1 MNLGELILKNY
12 LSYDHA
18 EVNFRD
24 MGKVLIVGMNNGDP
38 SDSNGSGKT
47 NLFEAIGWNG
57 WGESKAESID
67 LNVKEDKDFCSV
79 EHRFEHDGKN
89 VSIIRTRNKKN
100 GTTTLDLIIDDV
112 VSNGATVTETNRK
125 ISEFL
130 NLDYETFIN
139 SVYIRQ
145 DDVYSL
151 ANSRNPSAGRDLLE
165 KILNLDDWENYFIK
179 AKDKIKSIEAD
190 RLKIA
195 EFMELHKD
203 IEESLR
209 DTLANIEFMRDNVE
223 EYEYNLNQDKAFL
236 ATAEA
241 KYESLKGDDIS
252 FNLLRKSAETLKAE
266 VASAASN
273 LENVR
278 SKAINFKAE
287 QDKKALDI
295 ANKLLAESAL
305 FNEKSQIELEYSNSK
320 EKVKDIKALEEKL
333 VDAES
338 KIKAQKIVFN
348 NADRNVELAKR
359 NYEYIESEIVELQY
373 KIDNPV
379 IKDGDTCGQCQTALD
394 QNHIEHYIQ
403 TWSEKIALKKDEL
416 GPWSDKLS
424 QASAIANDANEK
436 LEKLESDKLLI
447 SAQIKTIKQSFQSEE
462 VLDLKL
468 KSVQEKLLEMNRLR
482 KELEDIE
489 SGSALQDWKDT
500 VKNAKQDKIDKEAR
514 LEQVEADLAAV
525 SDKTLDLINIKNEIE
540 SLKTSVDNLKYRM
553 FETSKNI
560 EILTAQASDFD
571 IIIQQKAEKGLQLI
585 ELDKEHAIYSDL
597 AMAFSSQ
604 GIRSYILENA
614 IGELEREANSILSRL
629 SGNRLLLTFKTKK
642 EVKKSKQEKLTF
654 EVLINDGQKTFPFT
668 SYSGGQK
675 FRISFVLR
683 VALSKLLLRR
693 AHSKLEFL
701 IIDEAVSPLD
711 SRGVEQIME
720 VINELQNE
728 FKTILVITHRNDV
741 KQYFEKILTVNMT
754 PNGSVLEK

>member
-1 MNLGELILKNY
+1 
-12 LSYDHA
+12 
-18 EVNFRD
+18 
-24 MGKVLIVGMNNGDP
+24 
-38 SDSNGSGKT
+38 
-47 NLFEAIGWNG
+47 
-57 WGESKAESID
+57 
-67 LNVKEDKDFCSV
+67 
-79 EHRFEHDGKN
+79 
-89 VSIIRTRNKKN
+89 
-100 GTTTLDLIIDDV
+100 
-112 VSNGATVTETNRK
+112 
-125 ISEFL
+125 
-130 NLDYETFIN
+130 
-139 SVYIRQ
+139 
-145 DDVYSL
+145 
-151 ANSRNPSAGRDLLE
+151 
-165 KILNLDDWENYFIK
+165 
-179 AKDKIKSIEAD
+179 
-190 RLKIA
+190 
-195 EFMELHKD
+195 
-203 IEESLR
+203 
-209 DTLANIEFMRDNVE
+209 
-223 EYEYNLNQDKAFL
+223 
-236 ATAEA
+236 
-241 KYESLKGDDIS
+241 
-252 FNLLRKSAETLKAE
+252 
-266 VASAASN
+266 
-273 LENVR
+273 
-278 SKAINFKAE
+278 
-287 QDKKALDI
+287 
-295 ANKLLAESAL
+295 
-305 FNEKSQIELEYSNSK
+305 
-320 EKVKDIKALEEKL
+320 
-333 VDAES
+333 
-338 KIKAQKIVFN
+338 
-348 NADRNVELAKR
+348 
-359 NYEYIESEIVELQY
+359 
-373 KIDNPV
+373 
-379 IKDGDTCGQCQTALD
+379 
-394 QNHIEHYIQ
+394 
-403 TWSEKIALKKDEL
+403 
-416 GPWSDKLS
+416 
-424 QASAIANDANEK
+424 
-436 LEKLESDKLLI
+436 
-447 SAQIKTIKQSFQSEE
+447 
-462 VLDLKL
+462 
-468 KSVQEKLLEMNRLR
+468 MNRLR